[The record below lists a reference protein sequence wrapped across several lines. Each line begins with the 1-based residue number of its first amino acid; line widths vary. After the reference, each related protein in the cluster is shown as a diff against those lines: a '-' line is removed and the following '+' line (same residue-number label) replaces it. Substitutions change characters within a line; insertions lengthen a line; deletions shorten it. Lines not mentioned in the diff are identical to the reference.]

1 MSFLFCVPDTA
12 RTHFGP
18 RYHAWLAGETAWTA
32 SACSIPLPS
41 NIGIERPDAYTQ
53 SWPDPQKLVISPPIN
68 CCSHCLFSNMG
79 TLEPFVDR
87 MSLQSP
93 QQPLELGEGRIS
105 IANTS
110 AATWCRNEFTLEPFV
125 EGCRGDFDF
134 TVLFELVILSI
145 VPSVCFLVLSSYRI
159 WHLRRK
165 PVLVRGSLLSFGKLV
180 SDCDYH
186 CPLYLLFSRQRLKT
200 KLLRFSSH
208 FLVS

>member
-1 MSFLFCVPDTA
+1 
-12 RTHFGP
+12 
-18 RYHAWLAGETAWTA
+18 
-32 SACSIPLPS
+32 
-41 NIGIERPDAYTQ
+41 
-53 SWPDPQKLVISPPIN
+53 
-68 CCSHCLFSNMG
+68 MG

-93 QQPLELGEGRIS
+93 QHPLELGEGRIS

-110 AATWCRNEFTLEPFV
+110 AATWCKNEFTLEPFV

-145 VPSVCFLVLSSYRI
+145 VPSVCFLILSSYRI
-159 WHLRRK
+159 WYLRRK

-186 CPLYLLFSRQRLKT
+186 CLLYLLFSRQRLKT
-200 KLLRFSSH
+200 KLLRLSSH